1 MVNLARQL
9 KELEYMGC
17 TLDDMIFL
25 LEGVEVKVEKPAEIS
40 RCKIISFLKELFP
53 PKMNEYNK
61 GYRYLRCA
69 LRYVLDD
76 KTWGGA
82 ITLTDREFE
91 KAYENAITLTGR
103 ELKTSYEDVV
113 MTIADVI
120 RKVETVREKYDY
132 KNFSDEEACKEFF
145 KEFIRYTMICDDW
158 GAYDVYDIE

>member
-1 MVNLARQL
+1 MMNLARQL

-25 LEGVEVKVEKPAEIS
+25 LDGVEVKVEKPAEIS

-76 KTWGGA
+76 KTWGG
-82 ITLTDREFE
+82 
-91 KAYENAITLTGR
+91 AITLTGR

>member
-1 MVNLARQL
+1 MMNLARQL

-25 LEGVEVKVEKPAEIS
+25 LDGVEVKVEKPAEIS
-40 RCKIISFLKELFP
+40 RCKIISFLKELFL

-76 KTWGGA
+76 KTWGG
-82 ITLTDREFE
+82 
-91 KAYENAITLTGR
+91 AITLTGR

>member
-1 MVNLARQL
+1 MNLARQL

-25 LEGVEVKVEKPAEIS
+25 LDGVEVKVEKPAEIS

-76 KTWGGA
+76 KTWGG
-82 ITLTDREFE
+82 
-91 KAYENAITLTGR
+91 AITLTGR

>member
-82 ITLTDREFE
+82 ITLT
-91 KAYENAITLTGR
+91 GR

-113 MTIADVI
+113 MTRADVI

>member
-25 LEGVEVKVEKPAEIS
+25 LDGVEVKVEKPAEIS

-82 ITLTDREFE
+82 ITLTD
-91 KAYENAITLTGR
+91 R

>member
-25 LEGVEVKVEKPAEIS
+25 LDGVEVKVEKPAEIS

-76 KTWGGA
+76 KTWGG
-82 ITLTDREFE
+82 
-91 KAYENAITLTGR
+91 AITLTGR